1 MRAVV
6 LAVVVWAASQL
17 VSPVPLSAVLVGA
30 AVAVTVAVAPA
41 VDRWTAGGAS

>member
-1 MRAVV
+1 MVA
-6 LAVVVWAASQL
+6 AVVWAGSQM

-30 AVAVTVAVAPA
+30 AVAVTVAVAPT